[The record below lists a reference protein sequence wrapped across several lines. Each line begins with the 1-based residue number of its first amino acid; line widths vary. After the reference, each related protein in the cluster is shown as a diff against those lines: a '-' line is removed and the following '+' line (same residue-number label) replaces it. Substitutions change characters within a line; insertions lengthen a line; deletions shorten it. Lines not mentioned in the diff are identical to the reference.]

1 MNAKNSCGKR
11 ECSRPDGHR
20 GLMQILPSPLP
31 LLLSRD
37 EGISHTERGWRAG
50 TLTRLAR
57 GVYVE
62 TNRWGPLP
70 PWEKYLVRVHAVVAI
85 TPRRIICDESA
96 AALLGVLIA
105 YPSRPV
111 HTLTPEGSAREYRGV
126 RTHVFAEAREI
137 IIVDGIRLTS
147 PAATA
152 VDIARSRPFAEGLAY
167 ADALLRLDSTITP
180 VSLVGLNEAMVSGRG
195 RRHARWALDRSSGTP
210 ESVLESVSIA
220 LIEWLGYESPTLQ
233 QEFWFEG
240 HVDRAD
246 FYWKGAG
253 IIGEADG
260 DVKYSVAMG
269 DPTTAIVAEKRREN
283 RLRRNTSGLARWG
296 WPEIHEIEPV
306 DAALRAAGLRP
317 VRPRDTMRL
326 ASFHQ
331 LGRD

>member
-1 MNAKNSCGKR
+1 M
-11 ECSRPDGHR
+11 E
-20 GLMQILPSPLP
+20 ILPSPMP

-37 EGISHTERGWRAG
+37 EGVSHTERGWRAG

-57 GVYVE
+57 GVYVG
-62 TNRWGPLP
+62 TDQWGALP
-70 PWEKYLVRVHAVVAI
+70 PWEKYLVRVHAVIAI
-85 TPRRIICDESA
+85 APRRVICNESA

-111 HTLTPEGSAREYRGV
+111 HVLSQEGSAREYRGV
-126 RTHVFAEAREI
+126 RTHVSAEAREV

-167 ADALLRLDSTITP
+167 ADALLRLDSTITLA
-180 VSLVGLNEAMVSGRG
+180 SLIGLNEAMISGRG
-195 RRHARWALDRSSGTP
+195 RRRARWALDRTSGIP
-210 ESVLESVSIA
+210 ESVLESVSVA
-220 LIEWLGYESPTLQ
+220 LIEWLGYEAPILQ
-233 QEFWFEG
+233 QEFRFEG

-246 FYWKGAG
+246 FYWKGAD

-260 DVKYSVAMG
+260 DVKYSAAMG
-269 DPTTAIVAEKRREN
+269 DPATAIVAEKRREN

-296 WPEIHEIEPV
+296 WPELHKIEPF

-326 ASFHQ
+326 ANFRK